1 MGKKKII
8 ISIIVAIVIII
19 AILVGSFFMAV
30 PSINLLNSNKS
41 VTFIV
46 KKNENLNDV
55 LSTLKNEGNLKYS
68 SLIEL
73 YTSVT
78 GENFSVT
85 PGVYTINSKVTAKQF
100 INILKEQK
108 TISVVIPDGA
118 TVNDI
123 AGIFNELGMF
133 TTSDFTNAVKN
144 YPLPQYIKDVQ
155 GREYNLE
162 GYLYPT
168 TYHFTKGESANQV
181 IETMIFNFVTV
192 LDQSQKAVNVKIT
205 PAQINDVLTRA
216 SIIQKEAKSENDMP
230 NVSKTLNEN
239 LKNKQPLGVQGL
251 GNTLPNGPICNP
263 GQKAIE
269 AALKPAN

>member
-1 MGKKKII
+1 MGKKKVI
-8 ISIIVAIVIII
+8 ISIIVAIIIII
-19 AILVGSFFMAV
+19 AILIGSFFMAV
-30 PSINLLNSNKS
+30 PSINLLNSSKP

-46 KKNENLNDV
+46 KKNENLSNV
-55 LSTLKNEGNLKYS
+55 LSKLNTEGNLRYS
-68 SLIEL
+68 SLVNL

-78 GENFSVT
+78 GENFEVT
-85 PGVYTINSKVTAKQF
+85 PGVYTVNPKVTTKEF
-100 INILKEQK
+100 INILKDQK
-108 TISVVIPDGA
+108 TISVVIPNGA
-118 TVNDI
+118 TVSDI

-133 TTSDFTNAVKN
+133 TTNDFINAVKN
-144 YPLPQYIKDVQ
+144 YPLPQYIKNVP
-155 GREYNLE
+155 GREFNLE

-168 TYHFTKGESANQV
+168 TYHFKKGESANQV

-216 SIIQKEAKSENDMP
+216 SIIQKEATSESDMP

-239 LKNKQPLGVQGL
+239 LKNKKPLGIQGL